1 MVLDNKKFRL
11 ICNKCPTDGKQQ
23 SNQIVMNQ
31 ISNNMR
37 IAQVIKAS
45 SQNRR
50 LACLPA
56 GFNSRVQYVKLPLN
70 MFGRLDTPGG
80 ISDLGQPVNGGTP
93 GGCAAK
99 GGSLPIKN
107 F

>member
-1 MVLDNKKFRL
+1 MVLDQKKFRL
-11 ICNKCPTDGKQQ
+11 NCNRCKTDGNQP
-23 SNQIVMNQ
+23 SNQIVVNQ
-31 ISNNMR
+31 ISNKMR

-56 GFNSRVQYVKLPLN
+56 GFNSRTQYVNLPLN
-70 MFGRLDTPGG
+70 IFGRLDSPGG